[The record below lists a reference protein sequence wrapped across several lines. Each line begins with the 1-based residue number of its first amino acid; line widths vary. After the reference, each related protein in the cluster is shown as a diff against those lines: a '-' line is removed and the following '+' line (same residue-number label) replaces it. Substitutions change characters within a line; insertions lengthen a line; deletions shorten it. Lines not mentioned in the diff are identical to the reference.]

1 MLKFYL
7 SAVSYFSPSS
17 DDIWFTN
24 GGSFHQQHRCG
35 EKLGIWQLFFSYDSY
50 VSNPKEKIDD
60 FAILFRD
67 VKCLYILYICALC
80 VCVCRAR
87 DPYVYII

>member
-1 MLKFYL
+1 MTFDLQM
-7 SAVSYFSPSS
+7 AVP
-17 DDIWFTN
+17 FTN
-24 GGSFHQQHRCG
+24 STAAVRSSAFGN
-35 EKLGIWQLFFSYDSY
+35 FSSATIVCYVY

-67 VKCLYILYICALC
+67 VICLYILYICALC